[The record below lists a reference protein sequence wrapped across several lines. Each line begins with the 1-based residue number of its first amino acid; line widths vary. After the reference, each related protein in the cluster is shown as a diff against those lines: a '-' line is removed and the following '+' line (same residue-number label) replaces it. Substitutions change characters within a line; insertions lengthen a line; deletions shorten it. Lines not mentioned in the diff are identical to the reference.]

1 MNTVIMD
8 VDVHMSCP
16 GCSKPIV
23 QKLRWLEGNASFKCP
38 GCGREIGKYA
48 DQALRVRHELIH
60 LDDAEKASKKFTI
73 NL

>member
-16 GCSKPIV
+16 GCNKAIV
-23 QKLRWLEGNASFKCP
+23 QKLKWLENNPEFKCP
-38 GCGREIGKYA
+38 GCGKSIGKYA
-48 DQALRVRHELIH
+48 DQLLRVRHELIY
-60 LDDAEKASKKFTI
+60 LDEAEKAAKKFSI

>member
-16 GCSKPIV
+16 GCSKALV

-38 GCGREIGKYA
+38 GCGREIGKYG
-48 DQALRVRHELIH
+48 DQILRVRHELIH
-60 LDDAEKASKKFTI
+60 LDDAEKATKKFSI

>member
-16 GCSKPIV
+16 GCKKEIV
-23 QKLRWLEGNASFKCP
+23 QKLRWLEHNPEFKCP
-38 GCGREIGKYA
+38 HCGVKIEKYA
-48 DQALRVRHELIH
+48 DQCLRVRHELNTM
-60 LDDAEKASKKFTI
+60 DDAEKAKKVWKI

>member
-16 GCSKPIV
+16 DCGKPIV
-23 QKLRWLEGNASFKCP
+23 QKLRWLEGNAEFKCP
-38 GCGREIGKYA
+38 GCGRVICRYA
-48 DQALRVRHELIH
+48 DQVLRVRHELIH
-60 LDDAEKASKKFTI
+60 LDEADKGTKRFTI

>member
-16 GCSKPIV
+16 GCSKALV
-23 QKLRWLEGNASFKCP
+23 QKLRWLEGNPEFKCP
-38 GCGREIGKYA
+38 GCGHKIERYA

-60 LDDAEKASKKFTI
+60 LDDAEKATKQFRI